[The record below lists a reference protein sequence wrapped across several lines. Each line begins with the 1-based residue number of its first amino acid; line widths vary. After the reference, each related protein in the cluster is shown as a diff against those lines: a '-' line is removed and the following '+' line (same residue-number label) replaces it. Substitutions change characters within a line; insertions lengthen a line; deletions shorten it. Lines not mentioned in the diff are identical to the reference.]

1 MIENLATRSP
11 VGKIENTD
19 RSYPGE
25 MALRTIEM
33 KTEIMKETPL
43 S

>member
-11 VGKIENTD
+11 VRKIENAD
-19 RSYPGE
+19 KSYPSE

-33 KTEIMKETPL
+33 KIELMKETPL